1 MSKYPLSMRITFML
15 LSVILF
21 FYAIIEAREFL
32 YPIVLGVLFGYLLYP
47 VAEFFEK
54 KGLPRILANF
64 FSILLF
70 LVVAFFIILLAYRQ
84 ALGVFD
90 NFPLYKQMALSN
102 IDRLEKFAEEQFGL
116 RDLGLVEF
124 VRIRVKFL
132 FEAGN
137 NVINKAFTA
146 TAGTIFRI
154 GILPVYI
161 FLFLFYRTKLAAF
174 ILQMVPSS
182 KKPVAINVL
191 KAFSHVVPRYMGGVT
206 LVVMILIVLNST
218 GLLIVGIDH
227 AIFFGILSALC
238 NFIPYFGTL
247 IGGSIPFLFALLTGS
262 TPMLALNVLI
272 LFGIIQFTENNILT
286 PNIVGSSLNLNPMV
300 IIIGIVAG
308 GMVWGIPGM
317 FAIVPLLAMA
327 NILSENVKN
336 LQPYSFL
343 LGIKGARKHAIT
355 IENIKRFY
363 QTLQRKLGRISR
375 KG

>member
-1 MSKYPLSMRITFML
+1 MSKYPLSMRITFTL

-21 FYAIIEAREFL
+21 FHAVIEAREFL

-47 VAEFFEK
+47 VAEFLEK
-54 KGLPRILANF
+54 KGIPRILANIL
-64 FSILLF
+64 SILLF
-70 LVVAFFIILLAYRQ
+70 LVIAFFIILMAYRQ

-102 IDRLEKFAEEQFGL
+102 IDRLEKFAEQQLGL

-132 FEAGN
+132 FEAGS

-174 ILQMVPSS
+174 ILQMVPPQ
-182 KKPVAINVL
+182 KKLVAINVL

-218 GLLIVGIDH
+218 GLLIVGIEH
-227 AIFFGILSALC
+227 AIFFGIISALC

-247 IGGSIPFLFALLTGS
+247 IGGSIPFIFALLTGS
-262 TPMLALNVLI
+262 TPILALNVLI

-317 FAIVPLLAMA
+317 FAIVPLLAMV

-343 LGIKGARKHAIT
+343 LGIRGARKHAIT
-355 IENIKRFY
+355 VENMKRFY
-363 QTLQRKLGRISR
+363 QTLQRKLGRISN